1 MPTIT
6 ENGGAVRYW
15 RQKNGDGRAVLCR
28 NGVVLIRRGHKA
40 WHATTLLDSRD
51 IDDDSRW
58 LRDTRPA
65 VRGATTRTT
74 RLARRKE

>member
-40 WHATTLLDSRD
+40 WHVVTLVDWWFD
-51 IDDDSRW
+51 HDPHW
-58 LRDTRPA
+58 VTDTRPA